1 MWYLKLRLE
10 EIAKEGCSE
19 DQDQELSML
28 QGCDVWEKGQ
38 SLQRGFWERIP
49 GETKRK
55 WEVECLERERRRKSI
70 KDQIETVSVTFL
82 LL

>member
-10 EIAKEGCSE
+10 EITKEGCSE
-19 DQDQELSML
+19 DQDQGLSML
-28 QGCDVWEKGQ
+28 QGCDVWEKGR

-49 GETKRK
+49 GKPKESREWNVWRETRG
-55 WEVECLERERRRKSI
+55 KSI
-70 KDQIETVSVTFL
+70 KNQIETVSVTFL